1 MNRFGK
7 DSCFERIKKNDDEN
21 LSILSRDSIGCQDDI
36 RIIILYAFIE
46 VISIS
51 RELHDSGISQ
61 KRRYIRFTYIIPRT
75 DRLIR
80 RSRRLII
87 VRLSSSASIKPA
99 SKFPSRYAKRKEEER
114 RTHRIRDVIVPL
126 MHVTVTLNGGQHVD
140 SCHPRNNWL
149 PINFRNTL
157 QLSPPATP
165 SSNNPRIFVLSYH
178 DVLSIVSSIEPSSTF
193 DRKCMVRHRWI
204 NLFLLSFDSRPN
216 DFFIPFFVSRRERSE
231 YERTEKS
238 ETARKERAARSMAK
252 ADGTRMEL
260 VSFGS
265 RTERIGLSIRN
276 ALARCPDQGAPR
288 PRFVSPFLSPSSFRL
303 RSSFFLKEKN
313 IISRLVETLK
323 KLVICDIIFFSRASK
338 IWILFLNESSI
349 WFFHNYFWLR

>member
-114 RTHRIRDVIVPL
+114 RDSPYTRRDSS
-126 MHVTVTLNGGQHVD
+126 VD
-140 SCHPRNNWL
+140 
-149 PINFRNTL
+149 
-157 QLSPPATP
+157 A
-165 SSNNPRIFVLSYH
+165 
-178 DVLSIVSSIEPSSTF
+178 
-193 DRKCMVRHRWI
+193 RHR
-204 NLFLLSFDSRPN
+204 D
-216 DFFIPFFVSRRERSE
+216 
-231 YERTEKS
+231 
-238 ETARKERAARSMAK
+238 
-252 ADGTRMEL
+252 
-260 VSFGS
+260 
-265 RTERIGLSIRN
+265 TERWT
-276 ALARCPDQGAPR
+276 AC
-288 PRFVSPFLSPSSFRL
+288 
-303 RSSFFLKEKN
+303 
-313 IISRLVETLK
+313 
-323 KLVICDIIFFSRASK
+323 
-338 IWILFLNESSI
+338 
-349 WFFHNYFWLR
+349 